1 MKTNEQV
8 KLAAQELSD
17 LHGEGAL
24 DFALERVRML
34 KLSGTG
40 SELDMAL
47 RLLTEVEK
55 LTGRR

>member
-1 MKTNEQV
+1 MNTTDQIE
-8 KLAAQELSD
+8 LAAQELAD

-24 DFALERVRML
+24 DFALERVRLL
-34 KLSGTG
+34 KLSGDS
-40 SELDMAL
+40 SELDLAL